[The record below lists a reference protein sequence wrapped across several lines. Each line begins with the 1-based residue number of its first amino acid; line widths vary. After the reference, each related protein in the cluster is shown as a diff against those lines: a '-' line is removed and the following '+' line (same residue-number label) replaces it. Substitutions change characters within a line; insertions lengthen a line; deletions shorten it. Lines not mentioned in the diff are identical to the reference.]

1 MESIAS
7 ALETAVD
14 YAWGPPL
21 LVVMLGGGALLTLY
35 SRFLPF
41 VAARH
46 ALKVLSG
53 KYDRKD
59 DPGQITHFQ
68 ALTTALSATIG
79 MGNIGGV
86 AIAITQG
93 GPGAVFWMWLAAT
106 FGMAIKFFDCTLS
119 VMYRGHDSQGTLQ
132 GGPMYYIEVG
142 LGRKWRALA
151 VFFSL
156 CGMVGCLAMFQTNQM
171 AEILSAALQPGAWD
185 TGVSWIGALDPVRWI
200 GGGLAVALVAMV
212 VLGGITRIARV
223 ASRLVPAM
231 CVLYLGSALLIVL
244 LHIEQLPDV
253 LARIFGDA
261 FTGTAAVG
269 GAEGIAFATVIQTGI
284 KRAAFSNEAGIGTA
298 PMAHGAAKTTEPVRE
313 GLVAML
319 GPFIDTVVVCSLTAF
334 VILLAGEWQPG
345 EDVEGVALTL
355 SAFGGALGWF
365 GQFTLLLVVTMFALT
380 TMFGY
385 SYYGKKCFSY
395 LFGAERGRVYDVIY
409 LIALFCGAVWSLDV
423 VINLLDTAFACMAF
437 PNMLATL
444 ILAPRVM
451 RATREYLKKYTGKA
465 SASSSA

>member
-1 MESIAS
+1 MESIAH
-7 ALETAVD
+7 ALEIAVD
-14 YAWGPPL
+14 YAWGTPL
-21 LVVMLGGGALLTLY
+21 LVLMLGGGALLMLY

-41 VAARH
+41 VGARH
-46 ALKVLSG
+46 AIKVLG
-53 KYDRKD
+53 GQYDRND

-68 ALTTALSATIG
+68 ALSTALSATIG

-106 FGMAIKFFDCTLS
+106 LGMAIKFFDCTLA

-142 LGRKWRALA
+142 LGKQWRFLA

-171 AEILSAALQPGAWD
+171 AEILTAAVGLDAWI
-185 TGVSWIGALDPVRWI
+185 T
-200 GGGLAVALVAMV
+200 GLASVSIVALVIF
-212 VLGGITRIARV
+212 GGITRIAAV

-231 CVLYLGSALLIVL
+231 CLLYLGSALVIL
-244 LHIEQLPDV
+244 LLNFDLVPGI
-253 LARIFGDA
+253 LARIFHDA
-261 FTGTAAVG
+261 FTGTAAIG

-298 PMAHGAAKTTEPVRE
+298 PMAHGAARTTEPVRE

-334 VILLAGEWQPG
+334 VILIAGEWQG
-345 EDVEGVALTL
+345 GGKVEGVALTL
-355 SAFGGALGWF
+355 NAFGGALGWF
-365 GQFTLLLVVTMFALT
+365 GKAALLLVVSMFGLT

-395 LFGAERGRVYDVIY
+395 LFGAEYGRIYDGVY
-409 LIALFCGAVWSLDV
+409 LIALFCGAIWSLDV

-444 ILAPRVM
+444 VLAPRVM
-451 RATREYLKKYTGKA
+451 KATREYLRKYTGKA